1 MLPNVELAVNSF
13 TTCIGN
19 RPSGIPLCSSLF
31 CALANY
37 PTFNSVFSSKC
48 DTFWE
53 PFKSYVI
60 LPQTLTGL
68 LIKYQFHSTQRKSF
82 AYSEQTQLKQIE

>member
-1 MLPNVELAVNSF
+1 MLPNVELAVNSS

-19 RPSGIPLCSSLF
+19 RPSGIPLCASLL
-31 CALANY
+31 CTLAIY
-37 PTFNSVFSSKC
+37 PKFNSVFSSKC

-53 PFKSYVI
+53 LFKSYVI

-68 LIKYQFHSTQRKSF
+68 LVKCQFHSTQRKSF
-82 AYSEQTQLKQIE
+82 AYSEFCLPGIS